1 MVNEIE
7 NASSSTQKTPKGEEA
22 ESIEEVPVKGSRAK
36 VRETEEED
44 QLTEEETQPEGIEKE
59 LVQENDASLQK
70 PSGQEVDP
78 FIDSEEIPEYYANI
92 LGIRTGPY
100 DVELVFGL
108 THPNKTSKALVRVRT
123 SQKHFQAIGET
134 IMRVIHEQG
143 KAS

>member
-1 MVNEIE
+1 M
-7 NASSSTQKTPKGEEA
+7 
-22 ESIEEVPVKGSRAK
+22 
-36 VRETEEED
+36 
-44 QLTEEETQPEGIEKE
+44 TEEETQPECIEKE
-59 LVQENDASLQK
+59 LAPENDASIQK

-108 THPNKTSKALVRVRT
+108 THPNKMSKALVRVRT
-123 SQKHFQAIGET
+123 SQKHFQAIGVT
-134 IMRVIHEQG
+134 IMDVLRKQE